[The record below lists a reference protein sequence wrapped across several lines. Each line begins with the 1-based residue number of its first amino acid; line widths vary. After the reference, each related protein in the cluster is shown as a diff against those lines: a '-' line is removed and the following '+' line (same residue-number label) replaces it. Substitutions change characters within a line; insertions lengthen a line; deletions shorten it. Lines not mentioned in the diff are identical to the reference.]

1 VHFSIV
7 QNPLFACLILEWSR
21 QRLMRRSLLFAE
33 AAVMERTDE
42 GMQRYAIEHDALRRQ
57 PISSQLYGEQTQSRN

>member
-1 VHFSIV
+1 
-7 QNPLFACLILEWSR
+7 
-21 QRLMRRSLLFAE
+21 MRRSLLFAE